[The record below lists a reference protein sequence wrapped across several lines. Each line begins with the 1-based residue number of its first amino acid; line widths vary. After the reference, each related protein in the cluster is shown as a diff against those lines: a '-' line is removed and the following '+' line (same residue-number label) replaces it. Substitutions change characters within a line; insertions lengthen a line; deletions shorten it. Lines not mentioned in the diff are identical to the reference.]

1 MSKLYLFIPLNPVE
15 NTYHLNFPFRWWEKK
30 MMTTSPVTPKSSGR
44 KHNIIKGRSELKE
57 TVLFI
62 NPVIIAHVYKFSKNT
77 TMGMHCNPGLIK
89 DLKETWARE
98 ELEASALSPSKC

>member
-1 MSKLYLFIPLNPVE
+1 
-15 NTYHLNFPFRWWEKK
+15 

-44 KHNIIKGRSELKE
+44 NHNIIKGRELKE

-62 NPVIIAHVYKFSKNT
+62 NPVIIAQVYKFSKNT
-77 TMGMHCNPGLIK
+77 TMGMHFNPGLIK
-89 DLKETWARE
+89 ALKETWARE